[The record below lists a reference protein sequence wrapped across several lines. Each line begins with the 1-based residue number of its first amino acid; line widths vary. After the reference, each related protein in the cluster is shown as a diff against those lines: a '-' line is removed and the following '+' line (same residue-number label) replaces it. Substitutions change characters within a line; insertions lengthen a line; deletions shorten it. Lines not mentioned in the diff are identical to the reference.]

1 MRHHLPSARTN
12 ETSPEA
18 PSPRRRSAGDTAG
31 SSRCPCRKVSVSMTT
46 KAAQGRRH
54 DGAYTAQHDRWMISG
69 DRGAQTR
76 AEECPLFSHGRRTET
91 RLRRPRRPHP
101 RPHPDGW
108 RRELRKMSIVS
119 YQNLVNH
126 QFLVLSVTK
135 SHAPESRFS
144 CAPNILIRSPTK
156 A

>member
-1 MRHHLPSARTN
+1 MRHHLPSAHTN
-12 ETSPEA
+12 ETTPEA

-31 SSRCPCRKVSVSMTT
+31 SACCPRRKVSVSLTT
-46 KAAQGRRH
+46 KSAQGTRNG
-54 DGAYTAQHDRWMISG
+54 GAYSAQYDRWTISC

-76 AEECPLFSHGRRTET
+76 AEDCPPSSHGRRTET
-91 RLRRPRRPHP
+91 GTVMGT
-101 RPHPDGW
+101 PDGC
-108 RRELRKMSIVS
+108 RGELIILSIVS